1 MEEEGVEE
9 GGEGVLE
16 EEGVAGVEEEGVP
29 EGEDQQG
36 IKCINPFAFSYF
48 FVNCCRWLELKTSLI
63 LSEHNHQQCR
73 MKSVEISLLWV

>member
-1 MEEEGVEE
+1 V
-9 GGEGVLE
+9 
-16 EEGVAGVEEEGVP
+16 EEGVP

-36 IKCINPFAFSYF
+36 IKCINHLRSVFF
-48 FVNCCRWLELKTSLI
+48 FVNCCRCLELKTSLI